1 MSDMN
6 VNCKHK
12 QVIKNPNEKIDFCR
26 KCGCFLV
33 IKYHEK
39 SKEVEAY
46 SILHRKMIT
55 SLDISPYETVNN
67 IRLSVNSYNLSKNYD
82 SLPKEYHTLRKTLLD
97 YLKDYIVEYNF
108 SSRSYFLGAFCLD
121 YIFSKY
127 SYDDM
132 LIKLKP
138 DLLALGVFLIAIKF
152 IDDDAY
158 PPTLETFTN
167 KTNPS
172 IFYPLN
178 EVRRYEFTVAKLMD
192 FKLDFFTSYYLTETI
207 LSHGVV
213 FTYEIQKMGLNDAKS
228 IKEMIK
234 KLNRLALDINKM
246 FIDDINSMKYSTL
259 EIAATS
265 ILMTKEL
272 LKFETSWNEELS
284 ALYGVKSDD
293 LNNCYNSILK

>member
-12 QVIKNPNEKIDFCR
+12 QVVKNVNEKIDFCR

-33 IKYHEK
+33 IKYNEK

-46 SILHRKMIT
+46 SILHRKMVT
-55 SLDISPYETVNN
+55 SLDISPFDTFHN
-67 IRLSVNSYNLSKNYD
+67 ISLSVNSNNFSKYYD
-82 SLPKEYHTLRKTLLD
+82 NLPKEYHSLRKTLLD

-127 SYDDM
+127 SYEEM

-138 DLLALGVFLIAIKF
+138 DLLALGVFLISVKF

-167 KTNPS
+167 KSNPS
-172 IFYPLN
+172 IFYSLN
-178 EVRRYEFTVAKLMD
+178 EVRKYEFMVAKLME

-207 LSHGVV
+207 LSHGVI
-213 FTYEIQKMGLNDAKS
+213 FTYEIQKMGLSDAKA
-228 IKEMIK
+228 IKEIIK
-234 KLNRLALDINKM
+234 KVNKLALDINKM
-246 FIDDINSMKYSTL
+246 FVDDISSMKYSSL
-259 EIAATS
+259 EIAASS
-265 ILMTKEL
+265 ILMAKEL
-272 LKFETSWNEELS
+272 LKFDISWNNELV
-284 ALYGVKSDD
+284 ALYGIKADD